1 MVINNKIYIAVLL
14 ILNLTILNGELV
26 KSKSAENPIINNPAE
41 VITDAEINI
50 QNEDKSALVKE
61 DPINT
66 QNYNDLDK
74 NFDFSKYENITLKKV
89 ILETLA
95 ASNNLKAANE
105 KLIQTRIAYG
115 EGKKGYLPTVNFA
128 LDTKVE
134 KRYAV
139 IQPEIGNRETK
150 VIHDQRYKITID
162 QPLYSGGST
171 DLKIKTLKAKYQA
184 AKNKYQ
190 IVLNQTIQTA
200 IKAYFTLLFDIE
212 NVNLTSKNMEQLKK
226 ILDISQVKYD
236 SGAISAGDLA
246 AIKAGV
252 ANAQTQ
258 LNTTRSKLAD
268 SMDYYLYLLNNRFE
282 NTKPFEKNFTIN
294 VGTYEELKQ
303 TIINNNLSLINYRLN
318 IEGTKHKLKSFQNK
332 FKPKIDLQM
341 KMSHILNQEDYID
354 DEQLYTAKISFRY
367 NIYNK
372 GADMNSISNVYSTIE
387 ELQYRY
393 QEEIKKIS
401 WDTSKL
407 YNSIKSLTNS
417 LKSTKDEITAS
428 KEMVDVYWEGF
439 QLGEQDLQVLLQGQR
454 QLNTAQTNLLKLKK
468 DYLTN
473 MFKVLNQTNELAS
486 FFGINYEDTSFID
499 FTNVEDQKITVDMNN
514 SIYDQLSG
522 LKPPMD
528 NYLELIQ
535 EYTFD
540 DIVSFKDKFLQSDDN
555 KYTIV
560 VSDFKNTYDAY
571 TYLKLN
577 RLISDSFTF
586 DYYKQDGMLL
596 KDSLKKKVKI
606 ATKVS
611 HGIFDTKEDAQ
622 EVINDSFN
630 NPSKQITIAKV
641 KDIKQSYISY
651 VDGLTT
657 YIDPY
662 VIKPIKAK
670 KFQTNKVFK
679 KKFLNANKDYFTINI
694 VSLSSMKKAEIL
706 LQNYGIENDS
716 FVFKYGR
723 DGKWVKVMYGVF
735 KTYSQAFEALNNK
748 PDLVQKYHPVIEKI
762 SHKQELYKKYE
773 EFNIPKVYKTKVVPA
788 NKKDIQIAKKVI
800 DQKKKKVNKKK
811 VSKIINSNIVKT
823 KDIKNNELKKI
834 KILKDTKE
842 SEKENITNTL
852 TYKYNNKEFMDKF
865 LSADPDTYYTTN
877 MALFTKDI
885 DAYNFVKKNNIEDKT
900 ITVPFIKNNKE
911 YYKVMYGLYKNK
923 KEAKEAISKLSKN
936 LKANRPTIEGVLRKQ
951 ILFKTGDVQ
960 LSKNAYKNRKKEK

>member
-1 MVINNKIYIAVLL
+1 MIINNKISIIILL
-14 ILNLTILNGELV
+14 LLNLNILNAELI
-26 KSKSAENPIINNPAE
+26 KSQSPETPVQIEPAE
-41 VITDAEINI
+41 VVSDAEISI
-50 QNEDKSALVKE
+50 QNEDKPALVKE
-61 DPINT
+61 DPIDS
-66 QNYNDLDK
+66 QNYNDLE
-74 NFDFSKYENITLKKV
+74 NNLDFSKYKKITLKKV

-95 ASNNLKAANE
+95 ASNNLKAAKE
-105 KLIQTRIAYG
+105 KLIQTKITYS
-115 EGKKGYLPTVNFA
+115 EGKNGYLPVINFA

-139 IQPEIGNRETK
+139 IDPDVGERDTK

-171 DLKIKTLKAKYQA
+171 GLKIKTLEAKYET

-212 NVNLTSKNMEQLKK
+212 KVDLTSANMEKLKK

-268 SMDYYLYLLNNRFE
+268 SMDYYIYLLNNRFE
-282 NTKPFEKNFTIN
+282 NTKPYEKNFTIN

-318 IEGTKHKLKSFQNK
+318 IEGTKHKLRSFKNR

-354 DEQLYTAKISFRY
+354 DEQLYTAKISFKY

-372 GADMNSISNVYSTIE
+372 GADMNAISNVYSTIE

-407 YNSIKSLTNS
+407 YNSIKSLKNS
-417 LKSTKDEITAS
+417 LKSTKDEIRAS

-454 QLNTAQTNLLKLKK
+454 QLNEAQTNLLKLKK

-473 MFKVLNQTNELAS
+473 IFKVLNQTNELAS

-499 FTNVEDQKITVDMNN
+499 FTGVEDQKITIDMNN
-514 SIYDQLSG
+514 SIDDQLAN
-522 LKPPMD
+522 LKAPMD
-528 NYLELIQ
+528 SYLELIQ

-540 DIVSFKDKFLQSDDN
+540 DIVSFKDKFLESDDN

-560 VSDFKNTYDAY
+560 ISDFKNTYDAY
-571 TYLKLN
+571 SYLKLN
-577 RLISDSFTF
+577 RLISDSFTY
-586 DYYKQDGMLL
+586 DYYKEDDLLL

-606 ATKVS
+606 ATKIS
-611 HGIFDTKEDAQ
+611 HGIFDTKEEAQ
-622 EVINDSFN
+622 ETIEDNFN
-630 NPSKQITIAKV
+630 NGSKQISIAKV
-641 KDIKQSYISY
+641 KDVKQSYISY

-662 VIKPIKAK
+662 VIKPIKEK
-670 KFQTNKVFK
+670 KFETNKEFK
-679 KKFLNANKDYFTINI
+679 KRFLNAKKDYFTINI
-694 VSLSSMKKAEIL
+694 VSLSSMKNAEIL
-706 LQNYGIENDS
+706 LLNYGITNES
-716 FVFKYGR
+716 FVFRYGK
-723 DGKWVKVMYGVF
+723 DGKWVKVVYGVF
-735 KTYSQAFEALNNK
+735 KTYSQAFDALNNK

-762 SHKQELYKKYE
+762 SHKQDLYKKYE
-773 EFNIPKVYKTKVVPA
+773 KYNIPKVYKTHIIPATKNDVKKAVKVIENKNKKTVKDIKKYKVI
-788 NKKDIQIAKKVI
+788 KKDIIKSKVVKKVKAI
-800 DQKKKKVNKKK
+800 EEPKKE
-811 VSKIINSNIVKT
+811 I
-823 KDIKNNELKKI
+823 
-834 KILKDTKE
+834 
-842 SEKENITNTL
+842 ITNSL
-852 TYKYNNKEFMDKF
+852 TYKYNNKEFVDKF
-865 LSADPDTYYTTN
+865 LNANPNIYYTTN
-877 MALFTKDI
+877 MALFTKELS
-885 DAYNFVKKNNIEDKT
+885 AKNFVEKNNLQDKT
-900 ITVPFIKNNKE
+900 ITVPFVKNNKN
-911 YYKVMYGLYKNK
+911 YYKVMYGLYKSK
-923 KEAKEAISKLSKN
+923 KEAKADIDKLPKN
-936 LKANRPTIEGVLRKQ
+936 LKINKPTIEGVLRKQ
-951 ILFKTGDVQ
+951 ILFKTGNVE
-960 LSKNAYKNRKKEK
+960 LSRNAYKNLKKEK